1 MEHRIVHYITNQCSE
16 KEILELNNW
25 AENEPQEFNRHAEL
39 YHVYMMAK
47 ATTISEDDVDSA
59 FRRLHERI
67 NSEPIEIEMRRPWW
81 QSRHI
86 AASIIFFL
94 SLLGTALG
102 WQWWSNRAVNEPEM
116 VSVCTNANDVKNVI
130 LPDGTSV
137 WLNNNS
143 ELSYPKEFTN
153 IAREVHLK
161 GEGYF
166 NVVRK
171 PHLPFIVHNEDQD
184 IRVLGT
190 VFYASN
196 SPAKHEYI
204 VSLIKG
210 SVEVNN
216 NISNDR
222 VILLPGQRAIANDQ
236 DGEISID
243 EIPVTNDQLWHH
255 KVLSFKQSTI
265 SNIMA
270 TLEKI
275 YGIDIKVKALR
286 HRNSTYSGEIAPKQD
301 IEGTLKLLQL
311 TLPFSYKKLVSD
323 SNNSYFEVTSK

>member
-1 MEHRIVHYITNQCSE
+1 MEHRIVHFITNQCSE

-39 YHVYMMAK
+39 YHIYMMAK
-47 ATTISEDDVDSA
+47 ATTISEDDVDLA
-59 FRRLHERI
+59 FRRLQERI
-67 NSEPIEIEMRRPWW
+67 NSESIEIEMRRPWW

-94 SLLGTALG
+94 SLFGTALG
-102 WQWWSNRAVNEPEM
+102 WQWWSSRAVNEPEM

-153 IAREVHLK
+153 IAREVSLK

-171 PHLPFIVHNEDQD
+171 PHLPFIVHPEDQD

-243 EIPVTNDQLWHH
+243 EIPATNDQLWHH

-286 HRNSTYSGEIAPKQD
+286 HKNNTYSGEIAPKQD

>member
-59 FRRLHERI
+59 FRRLQERI

-94 SLLGTALG
+94 SLFGTALG
-102 WQWWSNRAVNEPEM
+102 WQWWSSRAVNEPEM

-153 IAREVHLK
+153 IAREVRLK

-190 VFYASN
+190 VFYVSN

-222 VILLPGQRAIANDQ
+222 VILLPGQRAIANDE

-243 EIPVTNDQLWHH
+243 EIPATNDQLWHH

>member
-1 MEHRIVHYITNQCSE
+1 MEHRIVHFITNQCSE

-25 AENEPQEFNRHAEL
+25 AENEPQEFNHHAEL
-39 YHVYMMAK
+39 YHIYMMAK

-59 FRRLHERI
+59 FRRLQERI

-94 SLLGTALG
+94 SFFCTALG

-116 VSVCTNANDVKNVI
+116 VSVCTNATDVKNVI

-153 IAREVHLK
+153 IAREVRLK

-190 VFYASN
+190 VFYVSN

-286 HRNSTYSGEIAPKQD
+286 HKNSTYSGEIAPKQD

>member
-1 MEHRIVHYITNQCSE
+1 
-16 KEILELNNW
+16 
-25 AENEPQEFNRHAEL
+25 
-39 YHVYMMAK
+39 
-47 ATTISEDDVDSA
+47 
-59 FRRLHERI
+59 
-67 NSEPIEIEMRRPWW
+67 
-81 QSRHI
+81 
-86 AASIIFFL
+86 
-94 SLLGTALG
+94 
-102 WQWWSNRAVNEPEM
+102 M

-153 IAREVHLK
+153 IAREVRLK

-243 EIPVTNDQLWHH
+243 EIPATNDLLWHH

>member
-1 MEHRIVHYITNQCSE
+1 MEHRIVHFITNQCSE

-25 AENEPQEFNRHAEL
+25 AENEPQEFNHHAEL
-39 YHVYMMAK
+39 YHIYMMAK
-47 ATTISEDDVDSA
+47 ATTISEDDVDLA
-59 FRRLHERI
+59 FRRLQERI
-67 NSEPIEIEMRRPWW
+67 NGESIEIEMRRPWW

-94 SLLGTALG
+94 SLFGTALG
-102 WQWWSNRAVNEPEM
+102 WQWWNNRAVNEPEM

-153 IAREVHLK
+153 IAREVRLK

-190 VFYASN
+190 VFYVSN
-196 SPAKHEYI
+196 SKAKHEYI

-243 EIPVTNDQLWHH
+243 EIPATNDLLWHH

-270 TLEKI
+270 TLENI
-275 YGIDIKVKALR
+275 YGIDIKVKVLR
-286 HRNSTYSGEIAPKQD
+286 HKNSTYSGEIAPKQD

-311 TLPFSYKKLVSD
+311 TLPFSYKKLISD

>member
-25 AENEPQEFNRHAEL
+25 AENEPQEFNHHAEL

-243 EIPVTNDQLWHH
+243 EIPATNDQLWHH

>member
-1 MEHRIVHYITNQCSE
+1 MQN
-16 KEILELNNW
+16 
-25 AENEPQEFNRHAEL
+25 F

-59 FRRLHERI
+59 FRRLQERI
-67 NSEPIEIEMRRPWW
+67 NGESIEIEMRRPWW

-94 SLLGTALG
+94 SLFGTALG
-102 WQWWSNRAVNEPEM
+102 WQWWNNRAVNEPEM

-190 VFYASN
+190 VFYVSN

-243 EIPVTNDQLWHH
+243 EIPATNDLLWHH

-286 HRNSTYSGEIAPKQD
+286 HRKQHLF
-301 IEGTLKLLQL
+301 GRKLRL
-311 TLPFSYKKLVSD
+311 
-323 SNNSYFEVTSK
+323 SKT

>member
-1 MEHRIVHYITNQCSE
+1 MEHRIVHFITNQCSE

-25 AENEPQEFNRHAEL
+25 AENEPQEFKHHAEL
-39 YHVYMMAK
+39 YHIYMMAK
-47 ATTISEDDVDSA
+47 ATTISEDDVDLA
-59 FRRLHERI
+59 FRRLQERI
-67 NSEPIEIEMRRPWW
+67 NGEPFEIEMRRPWW

-94 SLLGTALG
+94 SLFGTALG
-102 WQWWSNRAVNEPEM
+102 WQWWSSRAVNEPEM

-153 IAREVHLK
+153 IAREVSLK

-222 VILLPGQRAIANDQ
+222 VILLPGQRAIANDE

-243 EIPVTNDQLWHH
+243 EIPATNDQLWHH

-270 TLEKI
+270 NLEKI

-286 HRNSTYSGEIAPKQD
+286 HRNNTYSGEIAPKQD

>member
-1 MEHRIVHYITNQCSE
+1 MEHRIVHFITNQCSE

-25 AENEPQEFNRHAEL
+25 AENEPQEFNHHAEL
-39 YHVYMMAK
+39 YHIYMMAK
-47 ATTISEDDVDSA
+47 ATTISEDDVDLA
-59 FRRLHERI
+59 FRRLQERI
-67 NSEPIEIEMRRPWW
+67 NGESIEIEMRRPWW

-94 SLLGTALG
+94 SLFGTALG
-102 WQWWSNRAVNEPEM
+102 LQWWSNRAVNEPEM

-153 IAREVHLK
+153 IAREVSLK

-286 HRNSTYSGEIAPKQD
+286 HKNSTYSGEIAPKQD

>member
-1 MEHRIVHYITNQCSE
+1 M
-16 KEILELNNW
+16 
-25 AENEPQEFNRHAEL
+25 
-39 YHVYMMAK
+39 
-47 ATTISEDDVDSA
+47 
-59 FRRLHERI
+59 
-67 NSEPIEIEMRRPWW
+67 
-81 QSRHI
+81 
-86 AASIIFFL
+86 
-94 SLLGTALG
+94 
-102 WQWWSNRAVNEPEM
+102 
-116 VSVCTNANDVKNVI
+116 
-130 LPDGTSV
+130 
-137 WLNNNS
+137 
-143 ELSYPKEFTN
+143 
-153 IAREVHLK
+153 
-161 GEGYF
+161 
-166 NVVRK
+166 RK

-190 VFYASN
+190 VFYVSN
-196 SPAKHEYI
+196 SKAKHEYI

-222 VILLPGQRAIANDQ
+222 VILLPGQRAIANDE

-243 EIPVTNDQLWHH
+243 EIPVTNDLLWHH

>member
-25 AENEPQEFNRHAEL
+25 AENEPQEFNHHAEL
-39 YHVYMMAK
+39 YHIYMMAK

-59 FRRLHERI
+59 FRRLQERI
-67 NSEPIEIEMRRPWW
+67 NGESIEIEMRRPWW

-94 SLLGTALG
+94 SLFGTALG

-116 VSVCTNANDVKNVI
+116 VSVCTNSNDVKNVI

-190 VFYASN
+190 VFYVSN
-196 SPAKHEYI
+196 SSAKHEYI

-216 NISNDR
+216 NIS
-222 VILLPGQRAIANDQ
+222 
-236 DGEISID
+236 ID
-243 EIPVTNDQLWHH
+243 EIPATNDLLWHH

-270 TLEKI
+270 TLENI

-286 HRNSTYSGEIAPKQD
+286 HKNNTYSGEIAPKQD

>member
-1 MEHRIVHYITNQCSE
+1 MEHRIVHFITNQCSE

-25 AENEPQEFNRHAEL
+25 AENEPQEFNHHAEL

-47 ATTISEDDVDSA
+47 ATTISEDDVDLA
-59 FRRLHERI
+59 FRRLQERI
-67 NSEPIEIEMRRPWW
+67 NGESIEIEMRHPWW

-94 SLLGTALG
+94 SLFGTALG

-153 IAREVHLK
+153 IAREVRLK

-243 EIPVTNDQLWHH
+243 EIPATNDQLWHH
-255 KVLSFKQSTI
+255 KISFSEHW
-265 SNIMA
+265 
-270 TLEKI
+270 LV
-275 YGIDIKVKALR
+275 IK
-286 HRNSTYSGEIAPKQD
+286 
-301 IEGTLKLLQL
+301 
-311 TLPFSYKKLVSD
+311 
-323 SNNSYFEVTSK
+323 